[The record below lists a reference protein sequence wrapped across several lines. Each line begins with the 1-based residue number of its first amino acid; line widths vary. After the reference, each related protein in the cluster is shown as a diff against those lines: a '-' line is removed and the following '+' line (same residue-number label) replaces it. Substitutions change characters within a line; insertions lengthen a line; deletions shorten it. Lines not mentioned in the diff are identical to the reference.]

1 MPLSRKART
10 FLLASRPKTLPAAIA
25 PVAAGCAL
33 AWKIH
38 HAFNLTLALCTLLST
53 LAIQIATNY
62 FNDAVDAGK
71 GADTSQ
77 RLGPRRATATGLVSP
92 RAMLTAGAAAL
103 LAAIAFSLPL
113 VAARGWPILAI
124 GMLALY
130 FSYGYTGGPAPL
142 AYLGLGELFV
152 ILFFGL
158 IAVSGTVFVQTGS
171 WSPHS
176 LIAGFQAGLLS
187 TALIAINNLRDRR
200 EDQQSGKRTLAV
212 RTGPAAARA
221 MITTWCL
228 LPFAL
233 GFLWLLYPQTHRL
246 AWWPLPAA
254 ALGCFV
260 SWKIIRT
267 EPSRTYNRYLALAAL
282 QLILWTTLFCA
293 ACLAP

>member
-1 MPLSRKART
+1 
-10 FLLASRPKTLPAAIA
+10 
-25 PVAAGCAL
+25 
-33 AWKIH
+33 
-38 HAFNLTLALCTLLST
+38 
-53 LAIQIATNY
+53 
-62 FNDAVDAGK
+62 
-71 GADTSQ
+71 
-77 RLGPRRATATGLVSP
+77 
-92 RAMLTAGAAAL
+92 MLTAGAAAL

-113 VAARGWPILAI
+113 IAARGWPILAI

-171 WSPHS
+171 WTPHS

-187 TALIAINNLRDRR
+187 TALIAINNLRDRH

-260 SWKIIRT
+260 SWKVIRA

>member
-1 MPLSRKART
+1 MPISRKART

-53 LAIQIATNY
+53 LAIQSATNY

-113 VAARGWPILAI
+113 IAARGWPILAI

-171 WSPHS
+171 WTPHS

-187 TALIAINNLRDRR
+187 TALIAINNLRDRH

-260 SWKIIRT
+260 SWKVIRA

>member
-1 MPLSRKART
+1 MPISRKART

-171 WSPHS
+171 WTPHS

-187 TALIAINNLRDRR
+187 TALIAINNLRDRH

-233 GFLWLLYPQTHRL
+233 GFLWLLCPHTHRL

-282 QLILWTTLFCA
+282 QLILWTALFCA

>member
-1 MPLSRKART
+1 MPLSSKART

-25 PVAAGCAL
+25 PVAAGCSL

-38 HAFNLTLALCTLLST
+38 HSFNLTLALCTLLST

-92 RAMLTAGAAAL
+92 GVMLTAGAAAL

-171 WSPHS
+171 WIPHS

-187 TALIAINNLRDRR
+187 TALIAINNLRDRH
-200 EDQQSGKRTLAV
+200 EDQHSGKRTLAV

-233 GFLWLLYPQTHRL
+233 GFLWLRYPHTHRL
-246 AWWPLPAA
+246 AWWPLTAA

-282 QLILWTTLFCA
+282 QLILWTALFCA

>member
-1 MPLSRKART
+1 MPISRKART

-113 VAARGWPILAI
+113 IAARGWPILAI

-171 WSPHS
+171 WTPHS

-187 TALIAINNLRDRR
+187 TALIAINNLRDRH

-260 SWKIIRT
+260 SWKVIRT

>member
-228 LPFAL
+228 LPSAL

-260 SWKIIRT
+260 SWKVIRT

>member
-1 MPLSRKART
+1 MPISRKART

-77 RLGPRRATATGLVSP
+77 RLGPQRATASGLVSP
-92 RAMLTAGAAAL
+92 RVMLTAGAAAL

-171 WSPHS
+171 WLPIT
-176 LIAGFQAGLLS
+176 LLAGFQAGLLS
-187 TALIAINNLRDRR
+187 TALIAINNLRDLK

-212 RTGPAAARA
+212 RTGPSAARA
-221 MITTWCL
+221 MIAAWCL

-233 GFLWLLYPQTHRL
+233 GLLWLIYPHTHRL

-254 ALGCFV
+254 TPGLFV
-260 SWKIIRT
+260 SWKVMRT
-267 EPSRTYNRYLALAAL
+267 EPSRAYNRYLALAGL

>member
-1 MPLSRKART
+1 MLLSSKART
-10 FLLASRPKTLPAAIA
+10 FLLASRPKTLPAALA

-33 AWKIH
+33 AWKIDRS
-38 HAFNLTLALCTLLST
+38 FDLILALCTLLST

-77 RLGPRRATATGLVSP
+77 RLGPLRATAAGLVAP
-92 RAMLTAGAAAL
+92 GTMLAAGAAAL
-103 LAAIAFSLPL
+103 LAAIAFSFPL
-113 VAARGWPILAI
+113 IAARGWPILAL
-124 GMLALY
+124 GTLSLY

-152 ILFFGL
+152 LLFFGL

-171 WSPHS
+171 WLPVT
-176 LIAGFQAGLLS
+176 LLAGFQAGLLS
-187 TALIAINNLRDRR
+187 TALIAINNLRDLK

-212 RTGPAAARA
+212 RTGPTAARA
-221 MITTWCL
+221 MIAAWCL

-233 GFLWLLYPQTHRL
+233 GFLWLDSPQTHRL

-254 ALGCFV
+254 APGCFV
-260 SWKIIRT
+260 SWKIMRT
-267 EPSRTYNRYLALAAL
+267 EPSRAYNRYLALAAL
-282 QLILWTTLFCA
+282 QLILWTTLFCG
-293 ACLAP
+293 ACIAP

>member
-1 MPLSRKART
+1 MPLSSKART
-10 FLLASRPKTLPAAIA
+10 FLLASRPKTLPAAVA

-33 AWKIH
+33 AWKVH
-38 HAFNLTLALCTLLST
+38 HAFSLTLALCTLLST

-77 RLGPRRATATGLVSP
+77 RLGPLRATAAGLVSP
-92 RAMLTAGAAAL
+92 RSMLTAGTAAL

-124 GMLALY
+124 GMLSLW

-171 WSPHS
+171 WTPHS
-176 LIAGFQAGLLS
+176 LTAGFQAGLLS
-187 TALIAINNLRDRR
+187 TALIAINNLRDLR

-212 RTGPAAARA
+212 RAGPATARA
-221 MITTWCL
+221 MITAWCL

-233 GFLWLLYPQTHRL
+233 GFLWLRYPHTHRL

-282 QLILWTTLFCA
+282 QLILWTALFCA

>member
-1 MPLSRKART
+1 MPISRKART

-171 WSPHS
+171 WTPHS

-187 TALIAINNLRDRR
+187 TALIAINNLRDRH

-233 GFLWLLYPQTHRL
+233 GFLWLLYPHTHRL

-282 QLILWTTLFCA
+282 QLILWTALFCA